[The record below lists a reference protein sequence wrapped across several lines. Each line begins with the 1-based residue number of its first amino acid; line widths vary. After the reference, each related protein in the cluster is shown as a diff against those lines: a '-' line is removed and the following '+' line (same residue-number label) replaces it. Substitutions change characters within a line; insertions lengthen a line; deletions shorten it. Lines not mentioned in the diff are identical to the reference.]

1 MVCLQAVEQHRR
13 LGLPDGSLAQLP
25 LQLAGAYEQ
34 AGLRQDSAFMALQ
47 AHQLSQQHC
56 LAVGLK
62 ERQVLSS
69 LPS

>member
-1 MVCLQAVEQHRR
+1 MEQQKR
-13 LGLPDGSLAQLP
+13 LGVSGGSLAQLP
-25 LQLAGAYEQ
+25 LRLAGACDQ

-69 LPS
+69 HH